1 MLGTPKNFLFLFL
14 FIFYNLTA
22 NELSDDQDLRDAHN
36 KSLKALKEFDQ
47 AIENNPYN
55 FIDSNAQQMVLVLTK
70 NAELFESDREAY
82 ENKIKDI
89 FEPMID
95 FRRVAASV
103 MGKKYYLLAT
113 KEQRAEFVEIFKDS
127 LLDTYAETLAQW
139 GDSTISTKFEED
151 YSFVEKNTVEVKQ
164 TLDTGSSK
172 YPISYKLR
180 KHEEGWKI
188 INIIINGVNLGLT
201 FRNQFQALAI
211 SHNEDIKLTLKN
223 WVSDAGDAGIS

>member
-14 FIFYNLTA
+14 FVFYNLTA
-22 NELSDDQDLRDAHN
+22 NEFSDDQDLRDVLD
-36 KSLKALKEFDQ
+36 KSLKELNQ
-47 AIENNPYN
+47 TIENNPYN

-151 YSFVEKNTVEVKQ
+151 SFLEKNTVEVKQ

-172 YPISYKLR
+172 YPISYKLK

-201 FRNQFQALAI
+201 FRNQFQALAV
-211 SHNEDIKLTLKN
+211 SNNEDIELTLKN